1 MFKYSTQGKIGP
13 KKAGPN
19 PAIILAGAGPGPD
32 FQ

>member
-1 MFKYSTQGKIGP
+1 M
-13 KKAGPN
+13 AAPN